1 MGKGLVR
8 LTVIIVAIYF
18 VISYLV
24 AQLFNVDIMS
34 DWYTTLF
41 ALIITVYAHSE
52 GKYHCK
58 YLKYTAT
65 AIFACDF
72 ITRLDNTFNFLSAK
86 AHNIIP
92 IAIIALGLGTTCF
105 LAIRHFYKVVKLNK
119 KIDAHN
125 RRNSK
130 TN

>member
-18 VISYLV
+18 IISYLV

-34 DWYTTLF
+34 DWYTSLF
-41 ALIITVYAHSE
+41 ALIIAVYAHSE
-52 GKYHCK
+52 GKYHCRF
-58 YLKYTAT
+58 LKYTAT
-65 AIFACDF
+65 AIFICDLL
-72 ITRLDNTFNFLSAK
+72 TRLDNTFDFLSARS
-86 AHNIIP
+86 HNLIP
-92 IAIIALGLGTTCF
+92 IAILAAGIGTTFF
-105 LAIRHFYKVVKLNK
+105 LAIKHFYQVIKLNK

-130 TN
+130 AN

>member
-18 VISYLV
+18 VISCLV

-41 ALIITVYAHSE
+41 ALIIAVYAHSE

-125 RRNSK
+125 RRNPK